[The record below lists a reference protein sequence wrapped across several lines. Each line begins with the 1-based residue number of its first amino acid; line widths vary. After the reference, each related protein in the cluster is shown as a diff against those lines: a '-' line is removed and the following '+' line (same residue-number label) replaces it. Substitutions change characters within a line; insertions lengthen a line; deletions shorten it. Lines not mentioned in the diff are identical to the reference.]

1 MAGSNPFL
9 DGALRVLREV
19 AQRALQ
25 RATKPQ
31 RKPSS
36 RRTSSTPKAKAKPRA
51 TATTKPKLKP
61 TPAGGYPGDYT
72 GKPNIVYQPH
82 NDRQADPGEI
92 VWTWVPYE
100 EDHSEGKDRP
110 VLLIARDSNWLLGLQ
125 VTSQDH
131 DRDRAQEARAGRYWV
146 DIGAGEWDSQRRP
159 SEARVNRIVRVDPG
173 KVRRIGATLDE
184 EIFRVVAREVRR
196 YY

>member
-9 DGALRVLREV
+9 DGALRVLRQV
-19 AQRALQ
+19 ANRALD
-25 RATKPQ
+25 RATRPEPKRPT
-31 RKPSS
+31 R
-36 RRTSSTPKAKAKPRA
+36 RRTTTPKPKQPAR
-51 TATTKPKLKP
+51 TTR
-61 TPAGGYPGDYT
+61 PAARGGSSGYPGDFT

-82 NDRQADPGEI
+82 DDKRADPGEI

-110 VLLIARDSNWLLGLQ
+110 VLLIAHDSTWLLGLQ

-131 DRDRAQEARAGRYWV
+131 DRDRDQEARAGRYWV
-146 DIGAGEWDSQRRP
+146 DIGTGAWDSQRRP
-159 SEARVNRIVRVDPG
+159 SEARVNRIIRIDPDG
-173 KVRRIGATLDE
+173 VRRIGAILDE
-184 EIFRVVAREVRR
+184 EIFRAVAREVRR